1 MAYSKVHGEYQIDN
15 VATFR
20 EVISESWK
28 RVGSGWYSTA
38 FAKGRFVWKINTRTK
53 GENRA
58 TNDGSLPYLRAL
70 LARKIRSP
78 HAPKVFRILVDA
90 AGRFAVLMERLDA
103 TVADLVND
111 RYLHETLDQFKWKVR
126 SRAWKD
132 LIDQGA
138 PESLVRFARRIAER
152 FSEWDTDMHWGNIML
167 RGEELVITDPL
178 AQRF

>member
-20 EVISESWK
+20 EVISAVWK

-70 LARKIRSP
+70 LAGKIRSP

-103 TVADLVND
+103 TIADLGGD
-111 RYLHETLDQFKWKVR
+111 WETTLDGFKWKVR
-126 SRAWKD
+126 QD
-132 LIDQGA
+132 LFDALIRQGA
-138 PESLVRFARRIAER
+138 PKSLVRFAKRIKER
-152 FSEWDTDMHWGNIML
+152 FSDWDTDMHLANIML
-167 RGEELVITDPL
+167 RGDTLVITDPL

>member
-70 LARKIRSP
+70 LAGKIRSP

-90 AGRFAVLMERLDA
+90 AGCFAVLMERLSGTVEAKGDA
-103 TVADLVND
+103 QTQ
-111 RYLHETLDQFKWKVR
+111 RSLDGFKWKVR
-126 SRAWKD
+126 KD
-132 LIDQGA
+132 RWHDLLSQGA
-138 PESLVRFARRIAER
+138 PESLVRFAKRIKER
-152 FSEWDTDMHWGNIML
+152 FSDWDTDMHLANIML
-167 RGEELVITDPL
+167 RGDTLVITDPL
-178 AQRF
+178 SQRF